1 MSAGGIRTGGPRG
14 RPFSLVGRRVQ
25 EGGDLVEVFVVGMAE
40 QQGLEVFGND
50 RRGAGV
56 AGAVVAQRQVGG
68 RLRLGQADR
77 RVVVVGDR
85 QAGRYVVNDL
95 GRRQRSEGRRVGKEW
110 CRKVRFRGLRSA
122 SNKNK

>member
-68 RLRLGQADR
+68 RLRLGQAGR

-85 QAGRYVVNDL
+85 QAGRFVVNDL
-95 GRRQRSEGRRVGKEW
+95 RRRQALGFAEVGEQ
-110 CRKVRFRGLRSA
+110 VATGHG
-122 SNKNK
+122 